1 MKFKITQRQF
11 EQFFDVLEE
20 RKADATTM
28 SQARYNGELCRAA
41 AEAGWMEM
49 ADVDGADP
57 HLVSE
62 RARDIR
68 VFVAE
73 TLDVPAG

>member
-20 RKADATTM
+20 RKADAATM
-28 SQARYNGELCRAA
+28 SQAKYNGELCRAA
-41 AEAGWMEM
+41 DAAGWMEM
-49 ADVDGADP
+49 AVDEADP
-57 HLVSE
+57 HLVSA
-62 RARDIR
+62 RAREIR

-73 TLDVPAG
+73 TLEVPAG